1 MAGFHGQH
9 QGRRR
14 HIVKFRVDREVLADA
29 VAWTARS
36 IPTRPGT
43 LPQLSGIK
51 VSTGTDG
58 LQLSGFDYETSARV
72 TIPADIADEGQV
84 LVSGRL
90 LADIARALPRQPVDV
105 ALDGAKLALT
115 CGSSRF
121 SLQTM
126 PVEDYPA
133 LPDMPA
139 VIGKVAANVFTA
151 AVAQAVTAAGRDD
164 MLPVLTGVKLEIDG
178 TRLSLLAT
186 DRFRLSLRELEWSP
200 IQPDLSISALVP
212 ARVLSDTAKSL
223 APDTEVSIAL
233 AGTGAGEGLI
243 GFESMAG
250 GSSRRTTTRLIEGAF
265 PNVRQLFPNTS
276 DISAQVEAAQLMDSV
291 KRVSLVAG
299 RNTPIRLGFTDG
311 AVTLEAGNG
320 EEAQA
325 TESLESTL
333 LGEEISIG
341 FNPTYLLDGL
351 GAIAASYVHI
361 SMTQPARPA
370 AFAGLETPDGDP
382 DLDFRYL
389 LMPLRMQG

>member
-1 MAGFHGQH
+1 
-9 QGRRR
+9 
-14 HIVKFRVDREVLADA
+14 VKFRVDRDTLADA

-36 IPTRPGT
+36 IPARPGT

-58 LQLSGFDYETSARV
+58 LQLSGFDYETSAQV
-72 TIPADIADEGQV
+72 TIPADIADEGEV

-133 LPDMPA
+133 LPQMPP
-139 VIGKVAANVFTA
+139 VIGTVNTTQFAS

-178 TRLSLLAT
+178 SRLSLLAT
-186 DRFRLSLRELEWSP
+186 DRFRLSLRELEWQP
-200 IQPDLSISALVP
+200 LQPDLSLSALVP
-212 ARVLSDTAKSL
+212 ARVLAETARSL
-223 APDTEVSIAL
+223 SPDADLSIAL
-233 AGTGAGEGLI
+233 AGSGAGEGLI
-243 GFESMAG
+243 GFESTAA

-265 PNVRQLFPNTS
+265 PNVRQLFPSTS
-276 DISAQVEAAQLMDSV
+276 EISAQVEAAALVDSV

-311 AVTLEAGNG
+311 ALTLEAGNG

-325 TESLESTL
+325 TESLESAL
-333 LGEEISIG
+333 LGDEISIG
-341 FNPTYLLDGL
+341 FNPSYLLDGL
-351 GAIAASYVHI
+351 GAITGSHVHI
-361 SMTQPARPA
+361 AMTQPARPA
-370 AFAGLETPDGDP
+370 AFAGMEGPDGQP
-382 DLDFRYL
+382 DLNFRYL

>member
-14 HIVKFRVDREVLADA
+14 HIVKFRVDRDVLADA

-58 LQLSGFDYETSARV
+58 LQLSGFDYETSAQV

-139 VIGKVAANVFTA
+139 VIGTVAANVFTA

-200 IQPDLSISALVP
+200 LQPDLSISALVP

-233 AGTGAGEGLI
+233 AGSGAGEGLI
-243 GFESMAG
+243 GFESTAG

-265 PNVRQLFPNTS
+265 PNVRQLFPSSS

-299 RNTPIRLGFTDG
+299 RNTPIRLGFSDG

-333 LGEEISIG
+333 LGDEISIG

>member
-1 MAGFHGQH
+1 
-9 QGRRR
+9 
-14 HIVKFRVDREVLADA
+14 VKIRVDRDVFADA

-43 LPQLSGIK
+43 LPQLSG
-51 VSTGTDG
+51 VLVTTDTDG
-58 LQLSGFDYETSARV
+58 LTLSGFDYETSARV
-72 TIPADIADEGQV
+72 TLPADVADEGQV

-90 LADIARALPRQPVDV
+90 LADISRAFPNRPIDISLE
-105 ALDGAKLALT
+105 GAKLALN

-133 LPDMPA
+133 LPDMPE
-139 VIGKVAANVFTA
+139 VAGSLEADAFAA
-151 AVAQAVTAAGRDD
+151 AVGQAVTAAGRDD

-178 TRLSLLAT
+178 SHLALLAT
-186 DRFRLSLRELEWSP
+186 DRFRLSLRELDWRP
-200 IQPDLSISALVP
+200 VQTDVNATALVP
-212 ARVLSDTAKSL
+212 ARVLAETARSITSGSSL
-223 APDTEVSIAL
+223 DLAL
-233 AGTGAGEGLI
+233 SPADSGDGLI
-243 GFESMAG
+243 GFESQAAG
-250 GSSRRTTTRLIEGAF
+250 GTRRTTTRLIEGAF

-276 DISAQVEAAQLMDSV
+276 DITAQVDVAALIDSV

-299 RNTPIRLGFTDG
+299 RNTPIRLAFTEG
-311 AVTLEAGNG
+311 MVTLEAGNG

-325 TESLESTL
+325 TESLEAAVI
-333 LGEEISIG
+333 GEDISIG

-351 GAIAASYVHI
+351 GAIPGSHVHVA
-361 SMTQPARPA
+361 MTQPGRPA
-370 AFAGLETPDGDP
+370 AFTSMAGADETP

>member
-1 MAGFHGQH
+1 
-9 QGRRR
+9 
-14 HIVKFRVDREVLADA
+14 VKIRVDRDVFADA

-43 LPQLSGIK
+43 LPQLSG
-51 VSTGTDG
+51 VLVTTDTEG
-58 LQLSGFDYETSARV
+58 LTLSGFDYETSARV
-72 TIPADIADEGQV
+72 TLQADVADEGQV

-90 LADIARALPRQPVDV
+90 LADISRALPNRPIDISVE
-105 ALDGAKLALT
+105 GAKLALN

-133 LPDMPA
+133 LPEMPE
-139 VIGKVAANVFTA
+139 VAGSLDGDVFAA
-151 AVAQAVTAAGRDD
+151 AVGQAVTAAGRDD

-178 TRLSLLAT
+178 SQLALLAT
-186 DRFRLSLRELEWSP
+186 DRFRLSLRELEWRPLQS
-200 IQPDLSISALVP
+200 DLNATALVP
-212 ARVLSDTAKSL
+212 ARVLAETARSITAGSSL
-223 APDTEVSIAL
+223 DLAL
-233 AGTGAGEGLI
+233 SPADSGDGLI
-243 GFESMAG
+243 GFESRAAG
-250 GSSRRTTTRLIEGAF
+250 GTRRTTTRLIEGAF

-276 DISAQVEAAQLMDSV
+276 DITAQVDVAALIDSV

-299 RNTPIRLGFTDG
+299 RNTPIRLAFSEGM
-311 AVTLEAGNG
+311 VTLEAGNG

-325 TESLESTL
+325 TESLEAAVV
-333 LGEEISIG
+333 GGDISIG

-351 GAIAASYVHI
+351 GAIPGSHVHI
-361 SMTQPARPA
+361 AMTQPGRPA
-370 AFAGLETPDGDP
+370 AFTSMAAADETP